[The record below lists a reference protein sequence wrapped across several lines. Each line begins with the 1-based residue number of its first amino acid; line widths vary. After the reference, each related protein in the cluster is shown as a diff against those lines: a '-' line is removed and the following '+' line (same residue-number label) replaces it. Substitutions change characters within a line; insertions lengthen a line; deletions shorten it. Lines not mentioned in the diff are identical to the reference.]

1 MILFLNW
8 FNYSLILSFAIIS
21 FFHHN
26 YDYGWDIS
34 FYNEITFFFPA
45 LILVIWLF
53 KAYSRWRKLKLLKS
67 QEGFKITHQGWKK
80 SLFNEMLPHFF
91 YIIIIV
97 QLLLFI
103 NHTLLFISVI
113 GLLIIEGIIFLANG
127 KSEFKLVISLKT
139 IIIVNHQ
146 PHFIF
151 WENVKTITF
160 QYNGVIISM
169 KNNKQHFIDEL
180 DFLNF
185 EKWKNRIENQAISKG
200 IYVQK

>member
-8 FNYSLILSFAIIS
+8 FNYSLILFFVIIS

-34 FYNEITFFFPA
+34 LYNEITFFFPA

-53 KAYSRWRKLKLLKS
+53 KAYSRWRKLKLLRS
-67 QEGFKITHQGWKK
+67 QKGFKITHQGWKK
-80 SLFNEMLPHFF
+80 SMFNEMLPHFF

-113 GLLIIEGIIFLANG
+113 GLLIIEGLIFLVKG